1 MRRKTLLL
9 TAIAVVILSGLTAYM
24 VQQGRFINETARVDA
39 PIAQPVRD
47 VEPVLEIVA
56 EDLGLI
62 WPIDFLPGTSK
73 LLASENSGSIFLID
87 TETLKIAEIAGAP
100 DVVSSG
106 QGGLLDVTVSTDFE
120 DDSFIY
126 LTYSAANEAGDSA
139 THLAR
144 ASLNLD
150 ERRLSGIDVLYVAEP
165 FLGGTS
171 HYGSRVVI
179 QGDYL

>member
-24 VQQGRFINETARVDA
+24 VQQDRFIDETDRVDA

-47 VEPVLEIVA
+47 VEPVLEIIA

-62 WPIDFLPGTSK
+62 WAIDFLPGTSK

-100 DVVSSG
+100 DVV
-106 QGGLLDVTVSTDFE
+106 
-120 DDSFIY
+120 
-126 LTYSAANEAGDSA
+126 
-139 THLAR
+139 
-144 ASLNLD
+144 
-150 ERRLSGIDVLYVAEP
+150 
-165 FLGGTS
+165 
-171 HYGSRVVI
+171 
-179 QGDYL
+179 